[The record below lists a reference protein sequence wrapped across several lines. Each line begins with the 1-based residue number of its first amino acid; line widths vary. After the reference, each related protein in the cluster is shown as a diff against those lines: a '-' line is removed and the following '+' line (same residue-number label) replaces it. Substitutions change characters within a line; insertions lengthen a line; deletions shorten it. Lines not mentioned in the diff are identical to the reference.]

1 NEGNAC
7 CMYVGDWTV
16 SATSIYM
23 SFLFDFLSNLGLQ
36 KYHPNK
42 FTLQSLLE
50 VNKSSI
56 YEKVV
61 LSDDEIPF
69 HFLRKLFQIN
79 AGCRYCTPMLS
90 SHEEH
95 EGSLDLLDIYMA
107 CGSANT
113 VHPLDLIVGLFLCA
127 DSFLQQEM
135 ALKMSLCQF
144 SVPLLLPHCNNNQ
157 CTLMLWALREIV
169 KEWCPRD
176 LCQTRGFIEN
186 NIVQAT
192 HPFFSFVRL
201 RNCSLSKSHFLN
213 HILSRGQ
220 QSHNMFLHRDME
232 GGAQPRK
239 ISNMLVEVCWFLPCG
254 KTNLDIFPEPVTFAN
269 LRGDICGSLKQFT
282 FLYEVSNAIFVFLD
296 KIEDKEH
303 QILTVL
309 QDAKSKI
316 YFVVNRK
323 ENGRDDMAS
332 VKKTLQELEIPC
344 SSVTIK
350 DSWVNVADF
359 SQRLCEAIKNSLCD
373 IKSTTSIEHM
383 FEKAIELGLRVDEN
397 KTLEQKKAAEEIMRG
412 IGVRSIPHDK
422 KTTASFARRKLEK
435 AFTTGDEGMPN
446 K

>member
-1 NEGNAC
+1 MAQST
-7 CMYVGDWTV
+7 MPPLDV
-16 SATSIYM
+16 
-23 SFLFDFLSNLGLQ
+23 LFDFLSNLGLQ
-36 KYHPNK
+36 KYYPNK
-42 FTLQSLLE
+42 LTLQSLLE

-61 LSDDEIPF
+61 LSEDEIPF
-69 HFLRKLFQIN
+69 YFLKKLFQIN
-79 AGCRYCTPMLS
+79 AGCRYCTPILS

-95 EGSLDLLDIYMA
+95 EDNSEDSILDIYTA

-157 CTLMLWALREIV
+157 CTLLLWALREIM
-169 KEWCPRD
+169 KEWCPHD
-176 LCQTRGFIEN
+176 LCQTRGFVEN

-192 HPFFSFVRL
+192 IPFFSFVRL
-201 RNCSLSKSHFLN
+201 KNCSLSKSRFLN
-213 HILSRGQ
+213 HILSCGQ
-220 QSHNMFLHRDME
+220 QNHNMFLHRDME

-239 ISNMLVEVCWFLPCG
+239 ISNTLVEVFWFLPCG
-254 KTNLDIFPEPVTFAN
+254 RANLDVFPEPVTFAN
-269 LRGDICGSLKQFT
+269 LRGNVCESLTQFT

-303 QILTVL
+303 QILTAL

-323 ENGRDDMAS
+323 ENGMTS
-332 VKKTLQELEIPC
+332 VKKTLQELDIAN
-344 SSVTIK
+344 SKVKIK
-350 DSWVNVADF
+350 DSRVNVAEF

-373 IKSTTSIEHM
+373 VKSASVLSVRPGTKCPADRYRSADRRLGTPGISYRRYFPCSLRAITSGPEAH
-383 FEKAIELGLRVDEN
+383 K
-397 KTLEQKKAAEEIMRG
+397 
-412 IGVRSIPHDK
+412 IGADSILHSK
-422 KTTASFARRKLEK
+422 IAVVV
-435 AFTTGDEGMPN
+435 
-446 K
+446 